1 VGSAGGAKGSEAASC
16 EWMELASERGSCCSR
31 TAAALRSSRAVSI
44 IVSNQRKR
52 EREREMELRLRKTKP
67 PPPPR
72 QNHNHQLLLLPVSD
86 VLGIRILNH
95 FPS

>member
-1 VGSAGGAKGSEAASC
+1 VGSAGGAKGSEAAAC

-52 EREREMELRLRKTKP
+52 EREMELRLRKTKP
-67 PPPPR
+67 QPPPR